1 MNQLLN
7 NKKQWGDYE
16 EYDDYNSNLTVPNI
30 QVQVNEIESNSDNNS
45 DSNNESNKQSEQLN
59 QVKPNKY
66 NKKEVLGGK

>member
-30 QVQVNEIESNSDNNS
+30 QVQVNEIESN
-45 DSNNESNKQSEQLN
+45 NESNKQSEQLN
-59 QVKPNKY
+59 QLKPSKY
-66 NKKEVLGGK
+66 NKKDVLGGK

>member
-30 QVQVNEIESNSDNNS
+30 QVQVNEIESNSD
-45 DSNNESNKQSEQLN
+45 SNNESNKQSEQLN

>member
-30 QVQVNEIESNSDNNS
+30 QVQVNEIESNNDSNS